1 MITYEEQVRN
11 EMSARYQQYF
21 SFYDLVE
28 VNESTETVLK
38 WSREYNVLT
47 VIVIRIPSLEEMFI
61 SEYKK

>member
-11 EMSARYQQYF
+11 EMSARYQQSFY
-21 SFYDLVE
+21 FYDLVE